1 MTSAAVSKKASSP
14 NSVTRP
20 KRSSS
25 ARTSGCTSANT
36 TRTLLSRAPSCT
48 CRIVSAAETM
58 RQVHDGA
65 RESNVRVVFAEV
77 QPDVRAELERFGL
90 VTLFGEDAF
99 FETAADVI
107 AAYQREAPA
116 V

>member
-1 MTSAAVSKKASSP
+1 M
-14 NSVTRP
+14 NRRP
-20 KRSSS
+20 TIDPKLE
-25 ARTSGCTSANT
+25 A
-36 TRTLLSRAPSCT
+36 LP
-48 CRIVSAAETM
+48 
-58 RQVHDGA
+58 
-65 RESNVRVVFAEV
+65 VFAEV